1 MVLRT
6 SLGFVRRI
14 AVVAVSLGV
23 IGLVAM
29 ASADEHLRWHI
40 GVLLVGYS
48 PDSTEVQG
56 FREGLRAAGYSEGRD
71 VVIEWRAAE
80 GHYELVPRFAT
91 DLVSK
96 GVDVIVVES
105 TVAAV
110 AAKRATR
117 SIPIVNAI
125 VADPLGSGLVQS
137 LSHPE
142 ANMTGL
148 SLMTVD
154 LVTKRLQLLKEMRP
168 QAARVGVLWN
178 PATPYHPKGIEDLK
192 NVAPLLGLELK
203 FLAVSTADAFGS
215 AYVTFKRNHVDAVY
229 VMDGP
234 QVSTFKEKLVRA
246 SLRSRLPSMYG
257 ARDAVEVG
265 GLMSYGTNFRETFRR
280 AASYVDRILKG
291 AKPSDLPI
299 EEPTRFELVVNLNAA
314 HALGLAIPQSILE
327 RADEVI
333 K

>member
-1 MVLRT
+1 MILRT

-29 ASADEHLRWHI
+29 ASADEHPRWHI

-117 SIPIVNAI
+117 SIPIVMAI

-203 FLAVSTADAFGS
+203 FIAVRTADEFGS
-215 AYVTFKRNHVDAVY
+215 AYV
-229 VMDGP
+229 
-234 QVSTFKEKLVRA
+234 
-246 SLRSRLPSMYG
+246 
-257 ARDAVEVG
+257 
-265 GLMSYGTNFRETFRR
+265 
-280 AASYVDRILKG
+280 
-291 AKPSDLPI
+291 
-299 EEPTRFELVVNLNAA
+299 
-314 HALGLAIPQSILE
+314 
-327 RADEVI
+327 
-333 K
+333 